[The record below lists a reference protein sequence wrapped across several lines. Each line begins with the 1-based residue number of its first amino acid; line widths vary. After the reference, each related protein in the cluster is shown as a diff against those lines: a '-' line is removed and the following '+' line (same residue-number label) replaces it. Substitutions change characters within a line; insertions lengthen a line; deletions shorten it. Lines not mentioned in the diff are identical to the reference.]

1 MVDPELTQY
10 AYLWKQQRHQI
21 ALFTVT
27 CYGKIEYLIYNLPTK
42 RISLI
47 ADTDI
52 GKKLITKLLAEGVP
66 LLEEPPEIQCDRVK
80 AVRAQAE
87 LETV

>member
-1 MVDPELTQY
+1 MADPDLTQY

-27 CYGKIEYLIYNLPTK
+27 CYGKTEYLIYHVPTK
-42 RISLI
+42 RISLV
-47 ADTDI
+47 ASTDT
-52 GKKLITKLLAEGVP
+52 GKKLITKLLDEGVP
-66 LLEEPPEIQCDRVK
+66 LLKEAPAMQCEQVEPLQ
-80 AVRAQAE
+80 AVAS